1 MKQIFIIL
9 FSISVVYANH
19 VKWQGDYD
27 KALKE
32 AREENKVL
40 MVLLIKNDCQKCKN
54 LLKDVFTDKAYI
66 DGLNHNVI
74 SVIVNIDNK
83 DSFPI
88 EMYWANEYPTLFFVD
103 SQSEI
108 FIHKPF
114 DNITQKEIQSIMRA
128 IDKSYS
134 PHPSLPLS
142 TSK

>member
-74 SVIVNIDNK
+74 SVIV
-83 DSFPI
+83 
-88 EMYWANEYPTLFFVD
+88 
-103 SQSEI
+103 
-108 FIHKPF
+108 
-114 DNITQKEIQSIMRA
+114 
-128 IDKSYS
+128 
-134 PHPSLPLS
+134 
-142 TSK
+142 

>member
-1 MKQIFIIL
+1 MSYLLL
-9 FSISVVYANH
+9 F
-19 VKWQGDYD
+19 
-27 KALKE
+27 
-32 AREENKVL
+32 
-40 MVLLIKNDCQKCKN
+40 
-54 LLKDVFTDKAYI
+54 
-66 DGLNHNVI
+66 
-74 SVIVNIDNK
+74 NK